1 LNIRKTEIF
10 WPSCESN
17 KHRGGLFPVDIGRPT
32 VEVKLLRGTVSRDR
46 GFIEGL
52 AMKRAS
58 RAANLMNLLPL
69 LRDPHSELLLLRSCM
84 GIAKLFF
91 GLRTCQPIHME
102 EATMLFDKELCEA
115 VEDIVV
121 DGGPFFGDLQ

>member
-1 LNIRKTEIF
+1 
-10 WPSCESN
+10 
-17 KHRGGLFPVDIGRPT
+17 
-32 VEVKLLRGTVSRDR
+32 
-46 GFIEGL
+46 
-52 AMKRAS
+52 MKRAS